1 LFTLSGHG
9 GGVDDAAFS
18 PGCVN
23 PPESPFAQ
31 CGRYLATV
39 SRDKT
44 TKIWDVTP
52 AGNREVI
59 SVPGNISFF
68 SSVDKRLVTGTF
80 TDQGRTITYH
90 TWDMTTRGKEREITT
105 FSVSHPVAII
115 DGGVNPEAT
124 LAGTLSFDG
133 TVKILDL
140 TTGKVTLT
148 FKPPEP
154 MESAVDIS
162 ILASR
167 PRLSTISPA
176 KELVVWDAISG
187 KKIASLPEF
196 QDPVTLVAFSPDGSQ
211 LIVTSDL
218 SSTATLWDLE
228 TGKKLFDLIG
238 HTQPLYNAVF
248 SQDGKRLATVGKDG
262 TAIVWGVQTGKR
274 ILTLPGH
281 SASVQAVVF
290 SKDGTRLATGSVNG
304 SVKVWDIAPG
314 PTVGQELL
322 NLSGYSSY
330 IYTVD
335 FSSDGK
341 TIAASSFADGITR
354 VYVLQLEDLIS
365 IAHSRLT
372 RSFTLE
378 ECQKYLHQETCP

>member
-1 LFTLSGHG
+1 
-9 GGVDDAAFS
+9 
-18 PGCVN
+18 
-23 PPESPFAQ
+23 
-31 CGRYLATV
+31 
-39 SRDKT
+39 
-44 TKIWDVTP
+44 
-52 AGNREVI
+52 
-59 SVPGNISFF
+59 
-68 SSVDKRLVTGTF
+68 
-80 TDQGRTITYH
+80 
-90 TWDMTTRGKEREITT
+90 
-105 FSVSHPVAII
+105 
-115 DGGVNPEAT
+115 
-124 LAGTLSFDG
+124 
-133 TVKILDL
+133 
-140 TTGKVTLT
+140 
-148 FKPPEP
+148 
-154 MESAVDIS
+154 
-162 ILASR
+162 
-167 PRLSTISPA
+167 
-176 KELVVWDAISG
+176 
-187 KKIASLPEF
+187 
-196 QDPVTLVAFSPDGSQ
+196 
-211 LIVTSDL
+211 
-218 SSTATLWDLE
+218 LE

-262 TAIVWGVQTGKR
+262 TAIVWDVQTGKR

-365 IAHSRLT
+365 IARSRLT

-378 ECQKYLHQETCP
+378 ECQKYLHQATCP